1 MVFGRVRQVLAHKQF
16 TEALENPAG
25 FMEALCNVDRKIGGD
40 GQLGFT
46 LARIR
51 KDAAHLDTTTF
62 GSGQEHGPEMVSE
75 ENWKKSWPHSNA
87 PDAAPPQAAQPKNR
101 WEEIRAANARSAG
114 YVSSWDTIRQRHE
127 RNRLPDSTSSPTNDP
142 PLSDRTAEQAKFD
155 AILEAERRRGQS
167 QDSRDFV

>member
-62 GSGQEHGPEMVSE
+62 GSSQEHGPEMVSE

-87 PDAAPPQAAQPKNR
+87 PDG
-101 WEEIRAANARSAG
+101 E
-114 YVSSWDTIRQRHE
+114 
-127 RNRLPDSTSSPTNDP
+127 
-142 PLSDRTAEQAKFD
+142 
-155 AILEAERRRGQS
+155 
-167 QDSRDFV
+167 